1 MKHYLLFI
9 LFLCTVFLVVNLVH
23 LILEKNNNRKTNRK
37 IYVINMMAAVVISN
51 CIEWSEMQFERRATF
66 LGESFISLLN
76 LINILLCLVL
86 MLFMFFYKSD
96 NGRIHEYQ
104 NRE

>member
-96 NGRIHEYQ
+96 NGRVHEYQ

>member
-23 LILEKNNNRKTNRK
+23 FILEKNNNRKTNRK

-86 MLFMFFYKSD
+86 VLFMFFYKSD
-96 NGRIHEYQ
+96 NGRVHEYQ

>member
-9 LFLCTVFLVVNLVH
+9 IFLCTVFLIVNLVH

-37 IYVINMMAAVVISN
+37 NYVINMMTAVVISN
-51 CIEWSEMQFERRATF
+51 CIEWSDMQFERRTAF

-76 LINILLCLVL
+76 LVNILLCLVL
-86 MLFMFFYKSD
+86 VLFMFFFKSD
-96 NGRIHEYQ
+96 NGRVHEYQ

>member
-76 LINILLCLVL
+76 LVNILLCLVL
-86 MLFMFFYKSD
+86 ILFMFFYKSD
-96 NGRIHEYQ
+96 NGRVHEYQ

>member
-1 MKHYLLFI
+1 MKPYLLFI
-9 LFLCTVFLVVNLVH
+9 IFLCTVFLVVNLVH
-23 LILEKNNNRKTNRK
+23 LIQEKNNNRKTNRK
-37 IYVINMMAAVVISN
+37 VYVINMMTAVVISN
-51 CIEWSEMQFERRATF
+51 CIEWSEMQFERRAAF

-86 MLFMFFYKSD
+86 VLFMFFYKSE

>member
-76 LINILLCLVL
+76 LVNILLCLVL

-96 NGRIHEYQ
+96 NGRVHEYQ